1 MAERFDQVKASQ
13 PLLPELFKK
22 YLQDKA
28 LAQDAGF
35 AASETQGDVVPYSA
49 TAAPSVDSKLAWT
62 EARSALSYL
71 APDGNGAS
79 WSVPPDWPS
88 LVSYQ
93 TGATA
98 IPFCLGN
105 YPQLVQDY
113 GGLIDEGFLRPSP
126 SIAAFSF
133 STKMEAWFVSASWQG
148 NAPCP
153 LMAAALLRLGGHLDR
168 AEKML
173 SEHRKKMPKEFQ
185 AAWSNEAAALS
196 WHRGQLGDA
205 TKAWVEQEKSAPIMF
220 NRGLAA
226 LAMGQMGKAQGHLS
240 QAIKDLP
247 EDDAWHHLAGV
258 YLALA
263 EFQR

>member
-1 MAERFDQVKASQ
+1 MAERLDQLKASQ

-22 YLQDKA
+22 YLQDRA
-28 LAQDAGF
+28 RAQEAGF
-35 AASETQGDVVPYSA
+35 AALEVQGDVIPYSA
-49 TAAPSVDSKLAWT
+49 TAAPPVDSKLAWT
-62 EARSALSYL
+62 EARSAHSYL
-71 APDGNGAS
+71 ASAGDGAS

-93 TGATA
+93 SGTTA

-113 GGLIDEGFLRPSP
+113 GGLIDEGFLRPKTS
-126 SIAAFSF
+126 SAAFSF
-133 STKMEAWFVSASWQG
+133 SAKLEAWLVSASWQS

-168 AEKML
+168 SEKML
-173 SEHRKKMPKEFQ
+173 SDHKKKMPKEYQ
-185 AAWSNEAAALS
+185 AAWSNESAALA
-196 WHRGQLGDA
+196 WHRGQISDA
-205 TKAWVEQEKSAPIMF
+205 AKSWADQEISAPVMF
-220 NRGLAA
+220 NRGLVA
-226 LAMGQMGKAQGHLS
+226 LAMGQMDKAQGYLS
-240 QAIKDLP
+240 QAIRDLA

>member
-1 MAERFDQVKASQ
+1 MAEHFEQFKANQ
-13 PLLPELFKK
+13 PLLAELFKK

-28 LAQDAGF
+28 RAQEAGYF
-35 AASETQGDVVPYSA
+35 ALEAQGDVVPYGA
-49 TAAPSVDSKLAWT
+49 TATPAVDSKLAWT

-71 APDGNGAS
+71 APGDSAL
-79 WSVPPDWPS
+79 WSVPPDWS
-88 LVSYQ
+88 NLVSYQ

-126 SIAAFSF
+126 SLAAFSF
-133 STKMEAWFVSASWQG
+133 SQRMEAWFGSASWQNNG
-148 NAPCP
+148 ACP

-173 SEHRKKMPKEFQ
+173 SEHKKTMPKEFQ

-196 WHRGQLGDA
+196 WQHGQLGDA
-205 TKAWVEQEKSAPIMF
+205 AKSWSEQKKSAPVMF
-220 NRGLAA
+220 NRGLLA
-226 LAMGQMGKAQGHLS
+226 LAMGQMDNAQGYLR
-240 QAIKDLP
+240 QAITDLP

-263 EFQR
+263 EFPR